1 MNWLK
6 IILSPSYFLSIFPKS
21 ASQCSYYPSVGGGT
35 KGGEFRQEERQDVQA
50 QIRGRSW
57 SLEGEAVLGGDKSYP
72 QGNTPKAGY
81 KRRNAVGGQSEGME
95 LRTEPG
101 VGSYR

>member
-21 ASQCSYYPSVGGGT
+21 ASQCSYYPSVEGGT

-57 SLEGEAVLGGDKSYP
+57 SLEEEAVLGGDKSYP